1 MRYYFVIEKDKEKM
15 KLPEQRIAMNRVD
28 MENDSKYQLLNQM
41 LAACHLEKEEE
52 VKKKME
58 QYLRQERYVK
68 TMFTIEK
75 EA

>member
-1 MRYYFVIEKDKEKM
+1 
-15 KLPEQRIAMNRVD
+15 MNRVD

>member
-1 MRYYFVIEKDKEKM
+1 MDKYEFKTTAHNEKK
-15 KLPEQRIAMNRVD
+15 III
-28 MENDSKYQLLNQM
+28 
-41 LAACHLEKEEE
+41 KEEE